1 MRTFKHLK
9 IMCIVI
15 LLLFTSACNTNT
27 VKNDEDNLYIF
38 IKNAERGYYEEKTGQ
53 TKVNFSTINLKN
65 GKVEKLAEFDAFFY
79 IAGAT
84 VDFKKNTIYFA
95 DRHYLAGPEDYRNND
110 GDQIYSYN
118 YKTKEKKKLTDYL
131 YYGSHYLFH
140 NSRDDLY
147 VLSGTYDEHRI
158 ALSKFDLLTNKSTLL
173 EEDIDKTFFA
183 SSYNPI
189 TEELVTTVVSETMM
203 YAELDKQE
211 TEGICNYPT
220 NDLYSYKD
228 GELSYITTTRTGD
241 VQRIVANDDYIIY
254 YLYDDTLYCEE
265 LREEVHYDGYL
276 TYNRKTKETT
286 PGILGIDPP
295 KQILDVYYLTKDN
308 RYLICA
314 YRDTT
319 KKFSSDLLIKYDL
332 VENTYEVIANIT
344 ENFKPGFKRVSVV
357 KK

>member
-1 MRTFKHLK
+1 MRIFKHLK

-38 IKNAERGYYEEKTGQ
+38 IKNAERGYYEEKTSQ

-79 IAGAT
+79 LAGAT
-84 VDFKKNTIYFA
+84 VDFKKNTLYFA

-118 YKTKEKKKLTDYL
+118 YKTKEKKKLTDNV
-131 YYGSHYLFH
+131 YYRNNYLFYD
-140 NSRDDLY
+140 NNDDLY

-173 EEDIDKTFFA
+173 EEDIDKGFQK
-183 SSYNPI
+183 SNYNPI
-189 TEELVTTVVSETMM
+189 TEELITTVVSESAL
-203 YAELDKQE
+203 YNAIEAQE
-211 TEGICNYPT
+211 TIKMFNYPT

-228 GELSYITTTRTGD
+228 GELSYITTTRTGA
-241 VQRIVANDDYIIY
+241 VNQIVANDDYIIY
-254 YLYDDTLYCEE
+254 YLYDSTLDCEKSITK
-265 LREEVHYDGYL
+265 VNYDGFL

-295 KQILDVYYLTKDN
+295 KNILDIFYLTKDS
-308 RYLICA
+308 RYLICG
-314 YRDTT
+314 YRD
-319 KKFSSDLLIKYDL
+319 KNYAYASDLLIKYDL